1 VERAIARERIAT
13 HEQLAAAVQ
22 TRSILDQIEIVLA
35 GCDSRLDALLKLTV
49 YLRDMDDF
57 PVVREMLVSALG
69 DDPPAITALA
79 VADLPLR
86 EARVQID
93 AVSV

>member
-1 VERAIARERIAT
+1 IARHGIRT

-22 TRSILDQIEIVLA
+22 AQSILDQMQAALS
-35 GCDSRLDALLKLTV
+35 GCDSRLDTLLKLTV
-49 YLRDMDDF
+49 YLRDMADF
-57 PVVREMLVSALG
+57 PLVREILASALG

-86 EARVQID
+86 EARVQIE
-93 AVSV
+93 AVAV

>member
-1 VERAIARERIAT
+1 M
-13 HEQLAAAVQ
+13 Q
-22 TRSILDQIEIVLA
+22 TQSILDQLQTA
-35 GCDSRLDALLKLTV
+35 LSGCDSKLDALLKLTV

-57 PVVREMLVSALG
+57 PLVREILSSALS

-86 EARVQID
+86 EARVQIE
-93 AVSV
+93 AVAV